1 MVVTLTRVRSWM
13 SRYGTP
19 LSNSGIGRAHVC
31 SPVPPAPLCLSAR
44 PAARALARRDG
55 RTSGW
60 QCADGRAP
68 PGWREAS
75 WRVPS
80 MRGAREGL
88 ALYGLGIAAGTA
100 IECPGN
106 PADGSD
112 ADPRALVDVAVRH
125 ALEQQRHHPP
135 AIGHGLEFGR
145 RAQVLEERSHVLCPV
160 ERSQRLRQGLHGGLD
175 IAFRQG
181 FWALFHPHS
190 MY

>member
-1 MVVTLTRVRSWM
+1 MCCFSSRRRHTRCAL
-13 SRYGTP
+13 GTGVQTCALP
-19 LSNSGIGRAHVC
+19 IW
-31 SPVPPAPLCLSAR
+31 

-125 ALEQQRHHPP
+125 ALEQQRHPPP
-135 AIGHGLEFGR
+135 AHGHGLEFG
-145 RAQVLEERSHVLCPV
+145 
-160 ERSQRLRQGLHGGLD
+160 
-175 IAFRQG
+175 
-181 FWALFHPHS
+181 
-190 MY
+190 

>member
-1 MVVTLTRVRSWM
+1 
-13 SRYGTP
+13 
-19 LSNSGIGRAHVC
+19 
-31 SPVPPAPLCLSAR
+31 
-44 PAARALARRDG
+44 
-55 RTSGW
+55 
-60 QCADGRAP
+60 
-68 PGWREAS
+68 
-75 WRVPS
+75 

-112 ADPRALVDVAVRH
+112 PDPRALVDVAVRH

-181 FWALFHPHS
+181 FWALFHRSEEHTS
-190 MY
+190 ELQSLMRISYAVFCLKKKNTQT

>member
-1 MVVTLTRVRSWM
+1 
-13 SRYGTP
+13 
-19 LSNSGIGRAHVC
+19 
-31 SPVPPAPLCLSAR
+31 
-44 PAARALARRDG
+44 
-55 RTSGW
+55 
-60 QCADGRAP
+60 
-68 PGWREAS
+68 
-75 WRVPS
+75 

-135 AIGHGLEFGR
+135 AIAHGPEFGR

-160 ERSQRLRQGLHGGLD
+160 EDRKSGVQAKSVPSRVDTGGSR
-175 IAFRQG
+175 IKKNK
-181 FWALFHPHS
+181 HKYIS
-190 MY
+190 YK

>member
-1 MVVTLTRVRSWM
+1 
-13 SRYGTP
+13 
-19 LSNSGIGRAHVC
+19 
-31 SPVPPAPLCLSAR
+31 
-44 PAARALARRDG
+44 
-55 RTSGW
+55 
-60 QCADGRAP
+60 
-68 PGWREAS
+68 
-75 WRVPS
+75 

-190 MY
+190 MYLRINTISQTIALVNYYCCSSPCIPARGCWDS